1 MSYFKE
7 CNNKWDL
14 TIGGDAYGID
24 CISNQWN
31 PMHSWIPDD
40 IDKIYYFEHI
50 ETILDDISNRLQLD
64 LSPELN
70 HINQSQHKNYR
81 EYYDSGTRNKV
92 YELYKE
98 DFIRFN
104 YCPSLNR

>member
-1 MSYFKE
+1 MIEQYLFFFFLKLNEIYTFKNWIEYLYKNKEYIPQNCDRNVSYFKE

-64 LSPELN
+64 LSP
-70 HINQSQHKNYR
+70 
-81 EYYDSGTRNKV
+81 
-92 YELYKE
+92 
-98 DFIRFN
+98 
-104 YCPSLNR
+104 